1 MESPELS
8 RLLISLAAL
17 PQETEWVEFK
27 CNFAEPEEIGEYL
40 SALSNSAGLHQKPV
54 GYLIWGVE
62 DGTHRVVGT
71 TFKPHQA
78 KVGNEELESWLARL
92 LHPRIDFRIQ
102 EFEHQGVPVVMFEV
116 QACQHTPVRFKDH
129 EFIRVGSYKK
139 KLRDFPEKERAL
151 WALLS
156 RTPFEKGIATRDVSS
171 DRVLALLDYPAYFS
185 MTGQNLPA
193 NKAGILERF
202 ASEKLI
208 THKRDDV
215 YDITNLG
222 ALLFA
227 KKLSEFDAVGRKA
240 VRVIIYKGNNRVETI
255 KEYAEPRGYA
265 AGFEVLIAYIND
277 QLPQNEE
284 IGQAL
289 RKEVRMY
296 PEKAIREL
304 VPNAMIHQDF
314 TMTGDSP
321 LVEIFSD
328 RIEFTN
334 AGTPLIDPLR
344 FIDEPPQSRNEA
356 LAAFMRRLN
365 ICEERGSGIDKV
377 IFQVELFQ
385 LPGPDF
391 LVTESHTKVVLY
403 AYKKL
408 SRMDKNDKIRACY
421 QHACLRYV
429 SNEQMTNTSLRER
442 FKIEEKNYAVASRVI
457 ADTIKAKLV
466 KPYDPES
473 KSRKHARYVPFWA

>member
-1 MESPELS
+1 MEPAELS
-8 RLLISLAAL
+8 PLLISLTAL

-27 CNFAEPEEIGEYL
+27 CNYAEPEEIGEYL
-40 SALSNSAGLHQKPV
+40 SALSNAAGLHRKAV
-54 GYLIWGVE
+54 GYLVWGVE

-71 TFKPHQA
+71 NFKARQA
-78 KVGNEELESWLARL
+78 KQGNEALENWLSRL
-92 LHPRIDFRIQ
+92 LHPRIDFRIY
-102 EFEHQGVPVVMFEV
+102 EFDHNGVPVVMFEV
-116 QACQHTPVRFKDH
+116 QACQHTPVRFKDY

-156 RTPFEKGIATRDVSS
+156 RTCFEKGISTRDVSS
-171 DRVLALLDYPAYFS
+171 DKVLSLLDYPSYFS
-185 MTGQNLPA
+185 MTSQNLPA
-193 NKAGILERF
+193 NKVGILERLE
-202 ASEKLI
+202 SEKLI
-208 THKRDDV
+208 IRRRDDV
-215 YDITNLG
+215 CDITNLG
-222 ALLFA
+222 AILFA
-227 KKLSEFDAVGRKA
+227 KKLSDFDTVGRKA
-240 VRVIIYKGNNRVETI
+240 VRVIIYKGNSRIETI
-255 KEYAEPRGYA
+255 KEYVEPRGYA
-265 AGFEVLIAYIND
+265 AGFEGLIAYING

-304 VPNAMIHQDF
+304 VPNAMIHQDL

-334 AGTPLIDPLR
+334 AGRPLIDPLR
-344 FIDEPPQSRNEA
+344 FMDEPPQSRNEA

-377 IFQVELFQ
+377 VFEVEMFQ
-385 LPGPDF
+385 LPAPEF
-391 LVTESHTKVVLY
+391 LVTENHTKIVLY
-403 AYKKL
+403 AYRKL
-408 SRMDKNDKIRACY
+408 TRMDKNDKIRACY

-442 FKIEEKNYAVASRVI
+442 FKIVDKNYAVASRI
-457 ADTIKAKLV
+457 ISDTVKVGLV
-466 KPYDPES
+466 KPYDPGS
-473 KSRKHARYVPFWA
+473 KSRKHARYVPFWT